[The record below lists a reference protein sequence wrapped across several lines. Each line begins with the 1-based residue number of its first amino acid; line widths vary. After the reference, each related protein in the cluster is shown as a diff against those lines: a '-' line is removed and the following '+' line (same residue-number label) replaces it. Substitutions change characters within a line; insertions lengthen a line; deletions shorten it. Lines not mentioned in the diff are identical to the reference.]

1 MKVDFEFL
9 LPAFVSPL
17 ESLFTCFHMMLCHC
31 DFDSTDLSI
40 APSEVLGLLFYSH
53 VALLPFVFIS
63 IMCGLILLC
72 VVL

>member
-53 VALLPFVFIS
+53 VALLPFVLS
-63 IMCGLILLC
+63 LLC
-72 VVL
+72 AGLYYCV

>member
-1 MKVDFEFL
+1 MKVDFELL

-53 VALLPFVFIS
+53 VAPLPFVLS
-63 IMCGLILLC
+63 LLC
-72 VVL
+72 AGLYYCV